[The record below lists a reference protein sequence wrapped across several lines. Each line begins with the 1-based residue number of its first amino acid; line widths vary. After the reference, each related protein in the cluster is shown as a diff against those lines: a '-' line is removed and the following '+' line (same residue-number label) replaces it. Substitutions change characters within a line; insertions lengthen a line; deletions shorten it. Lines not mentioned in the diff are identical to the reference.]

1 MKKIN
6 EIIKGKKEE
15 VKTTDFAEVSHF
27 LREFDNKNL
36 EFNNV
41 EVDDYN
47 TAPYLIS
54 DDGKV
59 IAKLHRDFKAVGF
72 YKEIGDNVKYLT
84 HVKRGEEVE
93 GTVFTLVKYN
103 ETNLIT
109 DKLPQGDILIR
120 TSYDEV
126 LTLDNES
133 VQGYLS
139 DRDIDLDDIED
150 IIYTGLSKGET
161 ENAVVDV
168 NLRNY
173 AYDLDDDII
182 EIEDES
188 RCENCDCVDYCTLT
202 GEEIYK

>member
-150 IIYTGLSKGET
+150 IIYTGLSKGEI
-161 ENAVVDV
+161 ENAIVDV
-168 NLRNY
+168 NLRKY
-173 AYDLDDDII
+173 IYDLDEDII
-182 EIEDES
+182 EIEEDTI
-188 RCENCDCVDYCTLT
+188 CKNCDCVDYCTLT

>member
-36 EFNNV
+36 ELNNV

-84 HVKRGEEVE
+84 HLKRGEEVE

-173 AYDLDDDII
+173 VYDLDDDII
-182 EIEDES
+182 EIEEDTC
-188 RCENCDCVDYCTLT
+188 CENCDCVDYCTLT